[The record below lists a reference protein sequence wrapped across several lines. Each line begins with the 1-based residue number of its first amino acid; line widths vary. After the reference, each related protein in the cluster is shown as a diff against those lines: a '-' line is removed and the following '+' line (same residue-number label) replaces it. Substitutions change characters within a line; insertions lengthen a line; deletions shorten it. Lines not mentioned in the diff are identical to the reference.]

1 MLELISKKIMSIYKV
16 VMNDPDYDSKN
27 LKQTPL
33 KLQQYFQSH
42 NHLNDVMKN
51 VRLQQHFDDSLSE
64 DDF

>member
-33 KLQQYFQSH
+33 KLQ
-42 NHLNDVMKN
+42 
-51 VRLQQHFDDSLSE
+51 
-64 DDF
+64 

>member
-33 KLQQYFQSH
+33 KLQEYFQSH

-51 VRLQQHFDDSLSE
+51 VRLQQHFDDSLS
-64 DDF
+64 